1 MSFWHIKPSVDSAL
15 ITEERTYTYQELSEA
30 VQERKKNYQA
40 DKKQLILILCE
51 NRYEVIVSYLAALQA
66 GHAVML
72 LNYDLNEELLTEI
85 IYNYMPCWVYG
96 KGPFPEYDQQDGLL
110 WKRENQPQET
120 IHPDLALLLS
130 TSGTTGSR
138 KFVRLSHQ
146 NIQSNA
152 ESIAQYLQVDSSER
166 GVANLPLSY
175 SYGLSIVNSH
185 LQAGATILLTDES
198 IISKSFW
205 AFFQEQRATSFA
217 GVPFTYQMLQRIGF
231 FKMELPYLRQF
242 TQAGGRLDER
252 LVKQFGDYAVK
263 HNKRFYVMYGQTEAS
278 PRMAYIPPEK
288 VIEKAGTIGISIPG
302 GELAIDQDTNELL
315 YKGPN
320 VMMGYAERV
329 EDLAKGDE
337 LSGVLYTGD
346 TAERDA
352 DGFYTITGRM
362 KRFIKLFG
370 LRINLDEVEK
380 RLEQETHLPVVCSGT
395 DDKMVIVIETEQEKA
410 KDTIKHYMENTYKL
424 HKSAYHIYTAESI
437 PRLSNGKTDYM
448 AIKDGFQ

>member
-1 MSFWHIKPSVDSAL
+1 MNFWNVRSSAAPAVV
-15 ITEERTYTYQELSEA
+15 TEEHTYTYLELSEA
-30 VQERKKNYQA
+30 IQERKKNYHS
-40 DKKQLILILCE
+40 DEKQFVLILCE
-51 NRYEVIVSYLAALQA
+51 SRYDVMVAYLAALQA

-72 LNYDLNEELLTEI
+72 LNHDLNEDLLKEI
-85 IYNYMPCWVYG
+85 IHNYKPCWMYG
-96 KGPFPEYDQQDGLL
+96 EGPFPGYDQQDGLL
-110 WKRENQPQET
+110 WKRESQIQAAV
-120 IHPDLALLLS
+120 HPNLALLLS

-138 KFVRLSHQ
+138 KFVRLSYQ

-152 ESIAQYLQVDSSER
+152 ESIAEYLQIDSSER

-185 LQAGATILLTDES
+185 LQAGATVLLTNES

-252 LVKQFGDYAVK
+252 LVKQFGDYAIK
-263 HNKRFYVMYGQTEAS
+263 HKKRFYVMYGQTEAS
-278 PRMAYIPPEK
+278 PRMAYIPAEK
-288 VIEKAGTIGISIPG
+288 VIEKAGTIGIPIPG
-302 GELAIDQDTNELL
+302 GELAIDRETNELL

-320 VMMGYAERV
+320 VMMGYAECI

-337 LSGVLYTGD
+337 LNGVLYTGD
-346 TAERDA
+346 TAEKDA
-352 DGFYTITGRM
+352 GGFYTITGRT
-362 KRFIKLFG
+362 KRFVKLFG

-380 RLEQETHLPVVCSGT
+380 RLEQEIHLPVACSGT
-395 DDKMVIVIETEQEKA
+395 DDKMIIVIETELEKVNNMV
-410 KDTIKHYMENTYKL
+410 KHYIEDTYKL
-424 HKSAYHIYTAESI
+424 HKSAYRIHTVDSI
-437 PRLSNGKTDYM
+437 PRMSNGKTDYM